1 MLFEKILEILKFLY
15 SLKKDFRKFLFS
27 EVSALQSVTFCLNLT
42 LFLGGLYGF
51 LQSFT
56 LTISLGLKHT
66 LLKPCHLMVYW
77 VMNSSL
83 FIIENA
89 RQRGVPQKC
98 VFGRE
103 LFFFAVLLYLWP
115 HFLRNICGVFIIGR
129 VADLQPISWRKTD
142 HSRRCPLAILILK
155 NNDISIRS

>member
-1 MLFEKILEILKFLY
+1 MFSEKILEILKFLY

-27 EVSALQSVTFCLNLT
+27 EVLALQSISFCLNLT
-42 LFLGGLYGF
+42 LFLGGLYRF

-66 LLKPCHLMVYW
+66 LLKPCHLIVHW
-77 VMNSSL
+77 VMTSSL

-89 RQRGVPQKC
+89 RQRRVPQKC
-98 VFGRE
+98 VFGHE

-115 HFLRNICGVFIIGR
+115 HFLRNIYGVFIIGR

-142 HSRRCPLAILILK
+142 HSRRCLLTILILK